1 MDQHDPSVSELLPL
15 MRAASTSPEGPK
27 WSREGSADSDGE
39 WGLSQSVRKSQRPRN
54 CTPID
59 SGSESDFR
67 PVVKEEIKIEVT
79 SPRVERP
86 SSPSVSD
93 DDPFSDR
100 ALHSL
105 VKEEKYRPRS
115 PSPSEDFIGFTEV
128 DRDSA
133 CFINNA
139 KRSLLLGCSSAIRDS
154 TEVFAEGV
162 FIKSQRLVI
171 NYRDVDGLVDS
182 NIFCDVCCR
191 DWDGECPVHGP
202 LKIIHDTK
210 ARPGIGDVDRD
221 VKTLPPSLS
230 SGQSTNPASGTGVL
244 AEKDIPARQRLGPY
258 EGTLTTEESQAR
270 GRTTGYRW
278 QIKKGDRVHHSVNAE
293 DPSCSNWLRR
303 VNCARSEEEQNLVAF
318 QYRGQIYFRTSKPV
332 PRGSELL
339 VYYGDDS
346 ARELTVHSETS
357 EKSVTSSPAGPS
369 SSDPSVSE
377 LLPLMRAASTSP
389 EGPKW
394 SRKGSADS
402 DGEWGPSQSV
412 RKSQRL
418 RDSTPIDSG
427 SESDFR
433 PVVKEEIKI
442 EVTSP
447 RVERPSSPSVSDD
460 DPFSDRALHSLVKE
474 EKYRPRSPSPS
485 EDFIGFTEV
494 DRDSA
499 CFISSVK
506 RDMLL
511 GCPSDSEDSA
521 EVFAE
526 GEFIKSQR
534 LVINYRD
541 VDGLDDSNIF
551 CDVCCRDC
559 DGECPVHGPLKII
572 HDTKARPGIGDAD
585 RDVKTLPPSLSSGQ
599 STNPASGTGVLAEKD
614 LPARQRLGP
623 YEGILTTEQSQ
634 ARTTGYRWQIKKG
647 DRVHHSVNAE
657 DPSCSN
663 WLRRVNCARSEEE
676 QNLVAFQYRGQ
687 IYFRTSKPVPR
698 GSELLVYYG
707 DDSAR
712 ELTVHSETSGESVTS
727 SPAGPSSSDPS
738 VSELLPLMRAAS
750 TSPKGPKWSRKGSAD
765 SDGEWGPSQSVRK
778 SQRLR
783 DSTPIDSGSE
793 SDFRPV
799 VKEEIKIEVTSPR
812 VERPSSPSVSDDD
825 PFSDLAL
832 HSLVKEEKYRPRSPS
847 PSEDFIG
854 FTEVDR
860 DSACFISS
868 VKRNMLLGCP
878 SDSEDSAE
886 VFAEGEFMKS
896 PRLVI
901 NYRDVDGLDDSNIFC
916 DVCCRD
922 WDGECP
928 VHGPLKIIH
937 DTKARPGIGDA
948 DRDVKTLPPSL
959 SSGQSTNPASGTG
972 VLAEKDIPAR
982 QRLGPYEGT
991 LTTEQ
996 GQARTRT
1003 TGYRW
1008 QIKKGKRV
1016 HHSVNAEDPSCSNW
1030 LRRVNCARS
1039 EEEQNLVAF
1048 QYRGQVYFRTSKPLP
1063 RGSELLVYYGDD
1075 SARELTVH
1083 SETSGES
1090 VTSSPAGPSSSG
1102 ISGSVQCPQC
1112 GFRCLGKHCLDGHV
1126 KRSHGHMGRNG
1137 RLKCE
1142 WCQYSTDRPDRM
1154 KNHRRTH
1161 TGERPY
1167 GCSIC
1172 KARFSR
1178 RSGLTDHMRTHT
1190 GERPYG
1196 CSICTARYTKPS
1208 ALTIHMRTHTGERPY
1223 GCSICT
1229 ARFSVRASL
1238 NNHMRIHT
1246 RERPYGCSIC
1256 KERFTER
1263 SNLTRHMRTHTGER
1277 PHGCSHCQARFA
1289 RRGDLSKHLRTHT
1302 GERPYGCSVCTAR
1315 FAQQPTL
1322 TTHMRTHTGERPFG
1336 CSICK
1341 ARFTRRSHLDTH
1353 IRTHTGE
1360 RPYGCSHCQARFN
1373 ERGRLSKHMRTHS
1386 HTKER
1391 P

>member
-727 SPAGPSSSDPS
+727 SPAGPSSS
-738 VSELLPLMRAAS
+738 
-750 TSPKGPKWSRKGSAD
+750 G
-765 SDGEWGPSQSVRK
+765 
-778 SQRLR
+778 
-783 DSTPIDSGSE
+783 
-793 SDFRPV
+793 
-799 VKEEIKIEVTSPR
+799 
-812 VERPSSPSVSDDD
+812 
-825 PFSDLAL
+825 
-832 HSLVKEEKYRPRSPS
+832 
-847 PSEDFIG
+847 IG
-854 FTEVDR
+854 FTLR
-860 DSACFISS
+860 
-868 VKRNMLLGCP
+868 CP
-878 SDSEDSAE
+878 H
-886 VFAEGEFMKS
+886 
-896 PRLVI
+896 
-901 NYRDVDGLDDSNIFC
+901 C
-916 DVCCRD
+916 D
-922 WDGECP
+922 
-928 VHGPLKIIH
+928 
-937 DTKARPGIGDA
+937 
-948 DRDVKTLPPSL
+948 
-959 SSGQSTNPASGTG
+959 
-972 VLAEKDIPAR
+972 
-982 QRLGPYEGT
+982 
-991 LTTEQ
+991 
-996 GQARTRT
+996 
-1003 TGYRW
+1003 
-1008 QIKKGKRV
+1008 
-1016 HHSVNAEDPSCSNW
+1016 
-1030 LRRVNCARS
+1030 
-1039 EEEQNLVAF
+1039 
-1048 QYRGQVYFRTSKPLP
+1048 
-1063 RGSELLVYYGDD
+1063 
-1075 SARELTVH
+1075 
-1083 SETSGES
+1083 
-1090 VTSSPAGPSSSG
+1090 
-1102 ISGSVQCPQC
+1102 
-1112 GFRCLGKHCLDGHV
+1112 FRCLGHYLDGHV
-1126 KRSHGHMGRNG
+1126 KTSHGHIGRNG
-1137 RLKCE
+1137 RFKCE
-1142 WCQYSTDRPDRM
+1142 WCQYSTDKSTRM
-1154 KNHRRTH
+1154 ERHRRIH

-1172 KARFSR
+1172 KARFSERSNLITHMRTHTGEQPYGCSICMARFAR
-1178 RSGLTDHMRTHT
+1178 RGNLIKHMRTHT
-1190 GERPYG
+1190 GERPHG
-1196 CSICTARYTKPS
+1196 CSICKARFSERSNLITHLRTHTGERPFCCSICMARFARRGNLIK
-1208 ALTIHMRTHTGERPY
+1208 HMRTHTGERPY

-1229 ARFSVRASL
+1229 ARFTQRSSL
-1238 NNHMRIHT
+1238 NNHMRSHT
-1246 RERPYGCSIC
+1246 GERPYSCSRC
-1256 KERFTER
+1256 QARFAERGH
-1263 SNLTRHMRTHTGER
+1263 LKAHMRTHTGER
-1277 PHGCSHCQARFA
+1277 PHGCSICTARFTQ
-1289 RRGDLSKHLRTHT
+1289 RSSLNNHMRSHT
-1302 GERPYGCSVCTAR
+1302 GERPYSCSRCQAR
-1315 FAQQPTL
+1315 FAERGNL
-1322 TTHMRTHTGERPFG
+1322 IKHMRTHTGERPY
-1336 CSICK
+1336 
-1341 ARFTRRSHLDTH
+1341 D
-1353 IRTHTGE
+1353 
-1360 RPYGCSHCQARFN
+1360 CSHCQARFTQ
-1373 ERGRLSKHMRTHS
+1373 RAHLTKHMRTHAKCNRTAATS
-1386 HTKER
+1386 V
-1391 P
+1391 